1 MAANRRPTLPGCALA
16 MGTRSRPQGHYVR
29 SSRWLPQRYHE
40 VPRKYRWSCLQ
51 MTLRNPLVGAC
62 AGRYP
67 PSRRSHKRLLS
78 HRWTVQAHPGDG
90 GDDANAPESS
100 ACLHVDYGHPRQPAE
115 NHLRRGARAVRA
127 GCSCTAR
134 TTAAATR
141 SPSVQI
147 DGPNE
152 VQLSDIEPR
161 FTRTSRGNL
170 RRTGCTVPLF
180 TSIAARPI
188 APPRILGR

>member
-1 MAANRRPTLPGCALA
+1 MDKPPPTAPRENRCP
-16 MGTRSRPQGHYVR
+16 
-29 SSRWLPQRYHE
+29 
-40 VPRKYRWSCLQ
+40 CLQ
-51 MTLRNPLVGAC
+51 MTLRNPLVGAW

-78 HRWTVQAHPGDG
+78 HRWTVQAYPGDG
-90 GDDANAPESS
+90 GDDANAPESG

-115 NHLRRGARAVRA
+115 NHLRRGARVVRA

-147 DGPNE
+147 DSPPPRPAPSRGRRLRCWKPVARKPRSE
-152 VQLSDIEPR
+152 RLQDKVEIEPNSAP
-161 FTRTSRGNL
+161 FPLGKGAPN
-170 RRTGCTVPLF
+170 RRRAPRRAR
-180 TSIAARPI
+180 AALVR
-188 APPRILGR
+188 